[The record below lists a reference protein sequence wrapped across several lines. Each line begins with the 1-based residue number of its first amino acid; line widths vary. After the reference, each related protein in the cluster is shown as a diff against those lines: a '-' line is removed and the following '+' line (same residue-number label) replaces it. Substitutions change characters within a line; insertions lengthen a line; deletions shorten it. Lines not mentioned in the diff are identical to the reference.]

1 MTPLQTLEL
10 RMGDLRRQLAEL
22 IGATEPDTGKIETL
36 TGEIRATDAL
46 RVAQLLLE
54 PEPKPEVTTATA
66 ATAEERALVELRSNV
81 EFGKYVSA
89 ALAGMPVMG
98 GAELEYNQHLN
109 IVPNFFPLELL
120 AGAEHRAARNGDGEG
135 NQGTW
140 LDRVVAET
148 AAARLGVTFPTVPSG
163 VNAYPVMS
171 AGAAGVQR
179 GRTQAVTEGTYTVA
193 VVEAKPTR
201 LSVYGIYSIE
211 DELRLPG
218 LADAIIRD
226 QRAQLLESMD
236 KAIFIGDSGA
246 NETTADIAG
255 LTTATDV
262 TESTITQAN
271 KVKGDELLKL
281 FLAYIDGQYAASM
294 EDVRIVASVGS
305 NTLWGGTVHASTVD
319 NQTVAAFLRAN
330 GVTWTTRGGIDTST
344 ANGDFGAF
352 IGLARGAEG
361 AAVAPVWAQ
370 AQMVRDTYG
379 THAAGGEVGLTL
391 NTFWDFKVARG
402 ANFKRLKYV
411 S

>member
-81 EFGKYVSA
+81 DFGRYISA

-98 GAELEYNQHLN
+98 GAELELNQHLN
-109 IVPNFFPLELL
+109 IAPNFFPLELI
-120 AGAEHRAARNGDGEG
+120 AGEHRASRDGDAEG

-163 VNAYPVMS
+163 TSAYPVTS
-171 AGAAGVQR
+171 AGEPGIQR
-179 GRTQAVTEGTYTVA
+179 GRTQVVPEGTFTVAVTEL
-193 VVEAKPTR
+193 KPARMAIT
-201 LSVYGIYSIE
+201 GIYSIE

-218 LADAIIRD
+218 MAAAIERDMLAAT
-226 QRAQLLESMD
+226 LESMD

-246 NETTADIAG
+246 NENSADIAG
-255 LTTATDV
+255 LTTAAGV
-262 TESTITQAN
+262 VESTITQAN
-271 KVKGDELLKL
+271 KLKGDELLKL
-281 FLAYIDGQYAASM
+281 FLGYVDGVYAASM
-294 EDVRIVASVGS
+294 ADVRMVASVGS
-305 NTLWGGTVHASTVD
+305 NQLWGGTVHAAAVD
-319 NQTVAAFLRAN
+319 NQTVAAFLQAN
-330 GVTWTTRGGIDTST
+330 GVTYTVRGGIDANT

-370 AQMVRDTYG
+370 AQLVRDTYG
-379 THAAGGEVGLTL
+379 ANATAGQVALTMS
-391 NTFWDFKVARG
+391 TFWNFGVPRG
-402 ANFKRLKYV
+402 ANYKRLKYV
-411 S
+411 T